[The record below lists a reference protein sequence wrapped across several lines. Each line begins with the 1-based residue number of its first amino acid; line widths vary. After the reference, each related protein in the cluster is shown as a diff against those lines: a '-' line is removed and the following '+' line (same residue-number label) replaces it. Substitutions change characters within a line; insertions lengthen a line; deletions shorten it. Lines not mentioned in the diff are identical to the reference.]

1 MNGRRERYRAFS
13 SPIDATG
20 VAVMGFNVLERERF
34 RESKNRRVSEIQPHV
49 GATLA
54 AGRAMAK
61 KRRL

>member
-34 RESKNRRVSEIQPHV
+34 RESKNRRVSEIRPHV
-49 GATLA
+49 GAALA
-54 AGRAMAK
+54 AG
-61 KRRL
+61 